1 MIKGL
6 QGSAGLTVNGGN
18 TSLPYIPPNANN
30 PIQGMI
36 RVNNTDLEVFNGT
49 GWQSL
54 PSSYATVS
62 LDQETQDLLLWAR
75 TQRTLERNRAVLI
88 ENNPALEKAY
98 KAILRAEANFDILSK
113 FVEEDEPGI
122 GSVLVGYNFNSP

>member
-1 MIKGL
+1 MIKGIM
-6 QGSAGLTVNGGN
+6 GNKGVIVSGGDVS
-18 TSLPYIPPNANN
+18 TPYINNNSSN

-36 RVNNTDLEVFNGT
+36 RLWGNDFQVFDGNTWIQL
-49 GWQSL
+49 S
-54 PSSYATVS
+54 SSYATVS
-62 LDQETQDLLLWAR
+62 LDQDTHDLLQWAR
-75 TQRTLERNRAVLI
+75 TQRQLEMNRATLI

-98 KAILRAEANFDILSK
+98 KAILRAEQNFDILSK

>member
-6 QGSAGLTVNGGN
+6 MGTTGITVSGGN
-18 TSLPYIPPNANN
+18 TSLPYIGSNANN

-36 RVNNTDLEVFNGT
+36 RINNTDFEVFNGT

-54 PSSYATVS
+54 PSSYATVT
-62 LDQETQDLLLWAR
+62 LDQDILDIIQWAR
-75 TQRTLERNRAVLI
+75 TQRQLEQNRATLI

-98 KAILRAEANFDILSK
+98 KAILRAEQNFDILAK
-113 FVEEDEPGI
+113 FVEHDEENA
-122 GSVLVGYNFNSP
+122 SVLTGYNFSSSP

>member
-6 QGSAGLTVNGGN
+6 KGISGITVSGGD
-18 TSLPYIPPNANN
+18 TSVPYISPNANN

-36 RVNNTDLEVFNGT
+36 RVHNTDLEVFNGT

-62 LDQETQDLLLWAR
+62 MDQDILDILAWAR
-75 TQRTLERNRAVLI
+75 KARDEDNELSKLAKDNLAVKS
-88 ENNPALEKAY
+88 ALENMR
-98 KAILRAEANFDILSK
+98 RAQEQLKTTIILSK
-113 FVEEDEPGI
+113 DYEKTT
-122 GSVLVGYNFNSP
+122 S